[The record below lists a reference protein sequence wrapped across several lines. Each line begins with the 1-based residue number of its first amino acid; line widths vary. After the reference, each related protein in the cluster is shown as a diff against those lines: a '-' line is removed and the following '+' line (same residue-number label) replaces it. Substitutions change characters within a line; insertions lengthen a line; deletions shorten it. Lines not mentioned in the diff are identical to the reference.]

1 MSGMWRA
8 CCRAGVVRNA
18 LRIAAV
24 VGTLL
29 NLINQGDRLAE
40 PATISWGHIVLN
52 YLVPYVVASYSAAR
66 MQLQLQLKENDPD
79 D

>member
-1 MSGMWRA
+1 MSRRIWRA
-8 CCRAGVVRNA
+8 WRHPDVLRNA

-40 PATISWGHIVLN
+40 PATISWWHVALN

-66 MQLQLQLKENDPD
+66 MRLELKENDPGD
-79 D
+79 